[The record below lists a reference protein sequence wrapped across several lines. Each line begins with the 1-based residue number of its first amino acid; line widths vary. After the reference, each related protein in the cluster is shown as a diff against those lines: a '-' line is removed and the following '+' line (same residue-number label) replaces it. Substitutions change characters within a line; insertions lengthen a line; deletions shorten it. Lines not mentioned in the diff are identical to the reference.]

1 MRNKHSFH
9 YVSKS
14 GIIVHRIMLYSD
26 RKLMKILIL
35 TCEQNRNEAMEKLIK
50 ELIGD
55 RFLELRRYVTLD
67 YASKIVYV
75 DESSLK
81 NGG

>member
-1 MRNKHSFH
+1 
-9 YVSKS
+9 
-14 GIIVHRIMLYSD
+14 MLYSD

-75 DESSLK
+75 DEAS
-81 NGG
+81 